1 MPPGSG
7 ILRETAMKLYKYAL
21 LAAAAV
27 TTVFAVGQASAKE
40 LIYGSWSPQVTYT
53 NRVLFPKMFKEIA
66 DETNGAIQ
74 WKVVAGG
81 QIVGPKDSFNAP
93 GDGLVAA
100 SFGIA
105 IYQPNLVPALNTIY
119 STLVFEG
126 DSTVGSPAAMETFYM
141 DCPQC
146 LEEFKK
152 NKMVGISGWTTTQ
165 YHLACRQPITKV
177 EQLKGLR
184 IRGKGGPAELWQLA
198 GAVPIAST
206 LPESL
211 TLLQRGGMDCMHT
224 TYGWLQTF
232 SYGDFAKYV
241 TDYPMSM
248 SGPAIGMMINHDIW
262 DGFTTEQK
270 KIHLRK
276 AAYVTAAEG
285 AIDFGSEQ
293 QKFLKLVEKKKGVK
307 LVHAEPAGFAGLV
320 DRFDKIQR
328 ESVIEASKK
337 FGVKNPGKIIDA
349 YKKNIAKWK
358 KLAAGVGYDAD
369 KLDKL
374 VWEHIYSKIDLSKL

>member
-1 MPPGSG
+1 MK
-7 ILRETAMKLYKYAL
+7 ILHRAIIS
-21 LAAAAV
+21 AAAV
-27 TTVFAVGQASAKE
+27 AVVAMSSAAPQTASAKE
-40 LIYGSWSPQVTYT
+40 LIYGSWTPQVTYT
-53 NRVLFPKMFKEIA
+53 NRVLFPKVFKEIA
-66 DETNGAIQ
+66 AETNGAIQ
-74 WKVVAGG
+74 WKLIAGG
-81 QIVGPKDSFNAP
+81 QVVGPKDSFNGP

-119 STLVFEG
+119 STLVFQG

-146 LEEFKK
+146 LAEFKK
-152 NKMVGISGWTTTQ
+152 LNLVGISGWTTTQ

-184 IRGKGGPAELWQLA
+184 IRGKGGPAQLWELA
-198 GAVPIAST
+198 GAVPVAST

-248 SGPAIGMMINHDIW
+248 SGPAMGMMINRDIW
-262 DGFTTEQK
+262 NGFTKEQK
-270 KIHLRK
+270 MIHLRK
-276 AAYVTAAEG
+276 AAYITAAEG
-285 AIDFGSEQ
+285 AIDFGSGQE
-293 QKFLKLVEKKKGVK
+293 KLLKLVEKKKGVK
-307 LVHAEPAGFAGLV
+307 LVHADPAGFEALV
-320 DRFDKIQR
+320 DKFEGVQR
-328 ESVIEASKK
+328 ASIVDAAKK
-337 FGVKNPGKIIDA
+337 FGVKDPGKIIDA
-349 YKKNIAKWK
+349 YKKNIAKWQ
-358 KLAAGVGYDAD
+358 KLAKGVGFDAD

-374 VWEHIYSKIDLSKL
+374 VWDNIYSKIDLGSL

>member
-1 MPPGSG
+1 MNLA
-7 ILRETAMKLYKYAL
+7 LRTLISASAL
-21 LAAAAV
+21 VAAAAFIAGAPNSA
-27 TTVFAVGQASAKE
+27 TAKE

-53 NRVLFPKMFKEIA
+53 NRVLYPKIFKEIA
-66 DETNGAIQ
+66 DETKGAVQ

-100 SFGIA
+100 AFGIA

-146 LEEFKK
+146 LAEFKK
-152 NKMVGISGWTTTQ
+152 LNLVGIGGWTTTQ
-165 YHLACRQPITKV
+165 YHLACREPITKV

-184 IRGKGGPAELWQLA
+184 IRGTGGPAQLWQLA
-198 GAVPIAST
+198 GAVPISST

-211 TLLQRGGMDCMHT
+211 TLLQRGGLDCMHT

-232 SYGDFAKYV
+232 SYGDFAKFV

-248 SGPAIGMMINHDIW
+248 SGPAIGMMINRKVW
-262 DGFTTEQK
+262 DGFTDEQK

-285 AIDFGSEQ
+285 AIDFGSDQ
-293 QKFLKLVEKKKGVK
+293 QKLLKLVEAKKGVK
-307 LVHAEPAGFAGLV
+307 LVKAEPAGFAALV
-320 DRFDKIQR
+320 DKFDGVQR
-328 ESVIEASKK
+328 ASVIDAAKK
-337 FGVKNPGKIIDA
+337 FGVEDPGKIIDA
-349 YKKNIAKWK
+349 YKKNIAKWQ

-374 VWEHIYSKIDLSKL
+374 VWDNIYSKIDLGSL

>member
-1 MPPGSG
+1 MNLA
-7 ILRETAMKLYKYAL
+7 LRTLISASAL
-21 LAAAAV
+21 VAAAAFIAGAPNSA
-27 TTVFAVGQASAKE
+27 TAKE

-53 NRVLFPKMFKEIA
+53 NRVLYPKIFKEIA
-66 DETNGAIQ
+66 DETKGEIK

-100 SFGIA
+100 AFGIA

-146 LEEFKK
+146 LAEFKK
-152 NKMVGISGWTTTQ
+152 LNLVGIGGWTTTQ
-165 YHLACRQPITKV
+165 YHLACREPITKV

-184 IRGKGGPAELWQLA
+184 IRGTGGPAQLWQLA
-198 GAVPIAST
+198 GAVPISST

-211 TLLQRGGMDCMHT
+211 TLLQRGGLDCMHT

-232 SYGDFAKYV
+232 SYGDFAKFV

-248 SGPAIGMMINHDIW
+248 SGPAIGMMINRKVW
-262 DGFTTEQK
+262 DGFTDEQK

-285 AIDFGSEQ
+285 AIDFGSDQ
-293 QKFLKLVEKKKGVK
+293 QKLLKLVEAKKGVK
-307 LVHAEPAGFAGLV
+307 LVKAEPAGFAALV
-320 DRFDKIQR
+320 DKFDGVQR
-328 ESVIEASKK
+328 ASVIDAAKK
-337 FGVKNPGKIIDA
+337 FGVEDPGKIIDA
-349 YKKNIAKWK
+349 YKKNIAKWQ

-374 VWEHIYSKIDLSKL
+374 VWDNIYSKIDLGSL